1 MLGSLPTQTPGAG
14 STDTDTGGASKQAQL
29 SDQVGRRLL
38 APRGREEQGAGE
50 SAACRQKWQ
59 PAAAAGDG
67 SLSTVSLTSLGV
79 WGSTWDPRPH
89 CGT

>member
-1 MLGSLPTQTPGAG
+1 MEMPDVPTLGLENKKLG
-14 STDTDTGGASKQAQL
+14 
-29 SDQVGRRLL
+29 VGTR
-38 APRGREEQGAGE
+38 RGREEQGAGE

-67 SLSTVSLTSLGV
+67 SLSTVSLTSVGV